1 MTGVTDSFRNELRS
15 QGLTNTNTNYN
26 SETEAKD
33 NRHGMGEI
41 ARYLGG
47 LLVEAGR
54 ERAPALVR

>member
-1 MTGVTDSFRNELRS
+1 LLRS

-26 SETEAKD
+26 SEAEAKD
-33 NRHGMGEI
+33 GRRGMGEI

-47 LLVEAGR
+47 LLVEARR